1 MPVRKSGMK
10 TRFVDQSVKR
20 WLLFALCIMMPICAA
35 AEGTLEKIRR
45 TNTLVIA
52 YLNGTTPF
60 AFVDDDHQVTGYTIE
75 LCRKIAD
82 GLRKELKL
90 PRMQVQ
96 FMEVDTV
103 TRFLAL
109 DQHKAD
115 IECSTST
122 NNAAHRK
129 IAAFTVPHFFSTV
142 RMLVKT
148 DSGIHNW
155 EDLRGKTVVVP
166 RNTPMV
172 ELVGQRSKIRS
183 LDVKI
188 VEVAYNEKA
197 FDSVEQGKADAFAM
211 EDVLLRRYLLSAPHP
226 ERYTLAGDAL
236 SLEPYGIMMRKD
248 DAEFKHFVDLQMV
261 RIVRSGDIFRI
272 YDRWFMQ
279 PISATV
285 PAMNMPMGFI
295 LRDTLRYPTD
305 KVGDD

>member
-1 MPVRKSGMK
+1 MMI
-10 TRFVDQSVKR
+10 RFVGQAVKR
-20 WLLFALCIMMPICAA
+20 WTFVAACMSLPLFAG

-60 AFVDDDHQVTGYTIE
+60 AFVNDDKQVTGYTIE
-75 LCRKIAD
+75 LCQKIAE
-82 GLRKELKL
+82 GLRKDLKL

-103 TRFLAL
+103 TRFIAL
-109 DQHKAD
+109 DQNKAD
-115 IECSTST
+115 LECSTST
-122 NNAAHRK
+122 NNAERRK
-129 IAAFTVPHFFSTV
+129 IAAFTVPHFFATV
-142 RMLVKT
+142 RMLVKAN
-148 DSGIHNW
+148 SGIHNW
-155 EDLRGKTVVVP
+155 EDLRGKTIVVP

-172 ELVGQRSKIRS
+172 ELVEQRSKIRS
-183 LDVKI
+183 LDLKI
-188 VEVAYNEKA
+188 VEVAYNESA
-197 FDSVEQGKADAFAM
+197 FESVEQGKADAFVM
-211 EDVLLRRYLLSAPHP
+211 EDVLLRRYLLSVPHP
-226 ERYTLAGDAL
+226 ERYIVTGDAL
-236 SLEPYGIMMRKD
+236 SLEPYGIMMRKGD
-248 DAEFKHFVDLQMV
+248 PEFKRYVDLQMV
-261 RIVRSGDIFRI
+261 RIVRSGEIFKI